1 LRAWRPAGSF
11 DLIRNRPVAAERGSS
26 HAATAR
32 GRVLAQWSFLP
43 GIKPMLMT
51 RLATLALAFV
61 LTAPALAQTK
71 QPIDKAADLPRFT
84 YKIDGKLEDVVRDDA
99 KFKPFAQALRRDT
112 ESVLASYEITDKAAM
127 RQLLGVL
134 VRLDWLEGK
143 YDDALKH
150 AAQVRELE
158 EKPADKLMSGQ
169 TIRAIVAAERKAGG
183 RNSPAYRAE
192 VAKLI
197 RAELDGMPY
206 EVIEND
212 AKQAKM
218 GAELIGEALVLGN
231 IRDVLQPTVDKT
243 GSLSSDLAPGV
254 VRAKFALAAAL
265 PLKDAL
271 IDAYGGYL
279 AAHKVD
285 KPDIWAARNA
295 ELTPGAN
302 YKPVVV
308 AVWDS
313 GVDTALFGDRI
324 VREDAKPAVLAYD
337 RFENPAQ
344 GELAPIP
351 AELKSRVPQLKARL
365 KGFSDL
371 QSNID
376 SPEAS
381 EVKRW
386 LSTLKPEEYK
396 SAIEEI
402 SLAGSYIHGTHVAG
416 ISVAGNPYA
425 RILVNRLEFDWHLI
439 PDPCPSKELAEKGAR
454 KYQAFVDFMK
464 KHDVRV
470 VNMSWGGDV
479 KGYEHSLELCG
490 IGKTPDERKTIAREY
505 FELEKSA
512 LTKAFASAPDILFVT
527 SAGNSNSDASFNESI
542 PSSIALPNLI
552 TVGAVDKAGDEAP
565 FTSYGPTVAVHA
577 NGYQVESV
585 IPGGEKLA
593 ESGTSMSS
601 PQVTNLAAKMLAVN
615 PALKP
620 ADVIAIIKGTAE
632 KTADG
637 RRALVHP
644 SKAVAAAQ
652 ARKAV

>member
-1 LRAWRPAGSF
+1 MRYAPSSPARLHGSPVAARSPSSTVTTRRIAFARCSSRRDSPSSCRREISPALRAWRPAGSF

-197 RAELDGMPY
+197 RA
-206 EVIEND
+206 
-212 AKQAKM
+212 
-218 GAELIGEALVLGN
+218 
-231 IRDVLQPTVDKT
+231 VLQPTVDKT

-402 SLAGSYIHGTHVAG
+402 SLAGSYIHGTHVA
-416 ISVAGNPYA
+416 
-425 RILVNRLEFDWHLI
+425 
-439 PDPCPSKELAEKGAR
+439 
-454 KYQAFVDFMK
+454 
-464 KHDVRV
+464 
-470 VNMSWGGDV
+470 
-479 KGYEHSLELCG
+479 
-490 IGKTPDERKTIAREY
+490 
-505 FELEKSA
+505 
-512 LTKAFASAPDILFVT
+512 
-527 SAGNSNSDASFNESI
+527 
-542 PSSIALPNLI
+542 
-552 TVGAVDKAGDEAP
+552 
-565 FTSYGPTVAVHA
+565 
-577 NGYQVESV
+577 
-585 IPGGEKLA
+585 
-593 ESGTSMSS
+593 
-601 PQVTNLAAKMLAVN
+601 
-615 PALKP
+615 
-620 ADVIAIIKGTAE
+620 
-632 KTADG
+632 
-637 RRALVHP
+637 
-644 SKAVAAAQ
+644 
-652 ARKAV
+652 

>member
-1 LRAWRPAGSF
+1 
-11 DLIRNRPVAAERGSS
+11 
-26 HAATAR
+26 
-32 GRVLAQWSFLP
+32 
-43 GIKPMLMT
+43 
-51 RLATLALAFV
+51 
-61 LTAPALAQTK
+61 
-71 QPIDKAADLPRFT
+71 
-84 YKIDGKLEDVVRDDA
+84 
-99 KFKPFAQALRRDT
+99 
-112 ESVLASYEITDKAAM
+112 
-127 RQLLGVL
+127 
-134 VRLDWLEGK
+134 
-143 YDDALKH
+143 
-150 AAQVRELE
+150 
-158 EKPADKLMSGQ
+158 MSGQ

-402 SLAGSYIHGTHVAG
+402 SLAGSYIHGTHV
-416 ISVAGNPYA
+416 
-425 RILVNRLEFDWHLI
+425 
-439 PDPCPSKELAEKGAR
+439 
-454 KYQAFVDFMK
+454 
-464 KHDVRV
+464 
-470 VNMSWGGDV
+470 
-479 KGYEHSLELCG
+479 CG

-593 ESGTSMSS
+593 E
-601 PQVTNLAAKMLAVN
+601 
-615 PALKP
+615 
-620 ADVIAIIKGTAE
+620 
-632 KTADG
+632 
-637 RRALVHP
+637 
-644 SKAVAAAQ
+644 
-652 ARKAV
+652 

>member
-1 LRAWRPAGSF
+1 
-11 DLIRNRPVAAERGSS
+11 
-26 HAATAR
+26 
-32 GRVLAQWSFLP
+32 
-43 GIKPMLMT
+43 MLMT
-51 RLATLALAFV
+51 RLAAVALALAV
-61 LTAPALAQTK
+61 ALPALAQTK
-71 QPIDKAADLPRFT
+71 QRIDKAADLPRFT

-99 KFKPFAQALRRDT
+99 KFKPFAQAVRRDT

-127 RQLLGVL
+127 RGLLGVL
-134 VRLDWLEGK
+134 VRLDWLDGK

-158 EKPADKLMSGQ
+158 EKPAEKLLSGQ
-169 TIRAIVAAERKAGG
+169 TIRAMIAAERKAGA

-192 VAKLI
+192 VARII

-212 AKQAKM
+212 AKQMKM
-218 GAELIGEALVLGN
+218 SAEIIGEALVLGN

-254 VRAKFALAAAL
+254 VRAKFVLAASL
-265 PLKDAL
+265 PLKETF
-271 IDAYGGYL
+271 IETYGGYL
-279 AAHKVD
+279 AAHKVE
-285 KPDIWAARNA
+285 KADIWAARNV
-295 ELTPGAN
+295 ELKPNAG

-324 VREDAKPAVLAYD
+324 VKDGGKPAVLAYD

-351 AELKSRVPQLKARL
+351 ADLKSRVPQMKSRI
-365 KGFSDL
+365 KGLSDL
-371 QSNID
+371 QSNVD

-386 LSTLKPEEYK
+386 LSTLKADEYK
-396 SAIEEI
+396 SGIEEI
-402 SLAGSYIHGTHVAG
+402 GLAGNYIHGTHVAG

-425 RILVNRLEFDWHLI
+425 RILVTRLEFDWHLI
-439 PDPCPSKELAEKGAR
+439 PDPCPSKELAEKSAR
-454 KYQAFVDFMK
+454 KYQAYVDFMK

-470 VNMSWGGDV
+470 VNMSWGGSV
-479 KGYEHSLELCG
+479 KGVESALELCG
-490 IGKTPDERKTIAREY
+490 IGKTPDERKAIAREY
-505 FELEKSA
+505 FDMEKTA

-527 SAGNSNSDASFNESI
+527 SAGNSDSDASFNEFI

-552 TVGAVDKAGDEAP
+552 TVGAVDKAGDEAS

-593 ESGTSMSS
+593 ESGTSMAS
-601 PQVTNLAAKMLAVN
+601 PQVANLAAKILAVN

-620 ADVIAIIKGTAE
+620 ADVIAIVKKTAE

-637 RRALVHP
+637 RRTLINPV
-644 SKAVAAAQ
+644 KAVAAAESS
-652 ARKAV
+652 RRS